1 MSEEMLVRHC
11 APTLAGLK
19 TGNLFSCEFEDEEA
33 MRFSLR
39 RWNRI
44 LGKKGLR
51 LLPLRFRENR
61 GLIYVFRPSRLSL
74 DLQQSILLHCIVV
87 FSAVLTHVLDK
98 VLASFGS

>member
-33 MRFSLR
+33 MRFSLC

-44 LGKKGLR
+44 LGKKVCGCC
-51 LLPLRFRENR
+51 RFA
-61 GLIYVFRPSRLSL
+61 
-74 DLQQSILLHCIVV
+74 
-87 FSAVLTHVLDK
+87 SAKTGD
-98 VLASFGS
+98 

>member
-39 RWNRI
+39 R
-44 LGKKGLR
+44 
-51 LLPLRFRENR
+51 
-61 GLIYVFRPSRLSL
+61 
-74 DLQQSILLHCIVV
+74 
-87 FSAVLTHVLDK
+87 
-98 VLASFGS
+98 